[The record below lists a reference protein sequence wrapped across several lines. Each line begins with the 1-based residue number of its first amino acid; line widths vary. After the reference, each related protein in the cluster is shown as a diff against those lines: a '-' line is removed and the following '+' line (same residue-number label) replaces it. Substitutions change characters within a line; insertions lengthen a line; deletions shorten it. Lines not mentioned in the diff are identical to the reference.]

1 MEALISLSRTLL
13 ALIAV
18 LFGSYHGILGLL
30 NLDSYSEQSWALFS
44 IVIYF
49 VALFVTVFVKRGL
62 AMSTWAANL
71 NLVIAS
77 VISLVLVQL
86 VRFGTLDGYVTWYVG
101 GVGTLMA
108 LTAIRSHRFQAVIG
122 MFLMTALTIAWG
134 GTSTIFTTGLIGS
147 WIWLAVG
154 IGSSYG
160 IQSSGRA
167 AADFFEKAM
176 EIARSTEAS
185 SAART
190 ERQARIDATLKG
202 SLPMLTK
209 IWKKSGLLSEAE
221 RKKARLLEAQLRDEI
236 RGRGLVSPK
245 LVEAIEKARKRGVEV
260 QLLDDG
266 GLTGLTPK
274 ELRLLINRIATEVE
288 KVRSGKLV
296 IRTVPGESWRVTV
309 VALRKNSDSPDL
321 FLRI

>member
-1 MEALISLSRTLL
+1 MISLSRTLL

-30 NLDSYSEQSWALFS
+30 NLSSYSNQSWALTA
-44 IVIYF
+44 IVAYF
-49 VALFVTVFVKRGL
+49 VALFITVFVKRGL

-86 VRFGTLDGYVTWYVG
+86 VPFGTVDGYVTWYVG

-122 MFLMTALTIAWG
+122 MSLM
-134 GTSTIFTTGLIGS
+134 SVLIGS

-160 IQSSGRA
+160 IQSSGKA
-167 AADFFEKAM
+167 AADFFDKAV

-185 SAART
+185 SAARK
-190 ERQARIDATLKG
+190 ERQERIDATLKG
-202 SLPMLTK
+202 SLPLLTK
-209 IWKKSGLLSEAE
+209 IWKKEGLLSEAE

-236 RGRGLVSPK
+236 RGRALVSPK
-245 LVEAIEKARKRGVEV
+245 LVDAIERARKRGVEV

-266 GLTGLTPK
+266 GLIGLAAK
-274 ELRLLINRIATEVE
+274 EINSLSLRIANEVD
-288 KVRSGKLV
+288 KVKSGKLV
-296 IRTVPGESWRVTV
+296 IRAVPGESWRVTV

>member
-1 MEALISLSRTLL
+1 MISLSRTLL

-30 NLDSYSEQSWALFS
+30 NLSSYSNQNWALIA
-44 IVIYF
+44 IVAYF
-49 VALFVTVFVKRGL
+49 VALFITVFVKRGL

-86 VRFGTLDGYVTWYVG
+86 VPFGTVDGYVTWYVG

-122 MFLMTALTIAWG
+122 MSLMSVLTIAWG
-134 GTSTIFTTGLIGS
+134 GSSTIFTTGLIGS

-160 IQSSGRA
+160 IQSSGKA
-167 AADFFEKAM
+167 AADFFDKAV

-185 SAART
+185 SAARK
-190 ERQARIDATLKG
+190 ERQERIDATLKG
-202 SLPMLTK
+202 SLPLLTK
-209 IWKKSGLLSEAE
+209 IWKKEGLLSEAE

-236 RGRGLVSPK
+236 RGRALVSPK
-245 LVEAIEKARKRGVEV
+245 LVDAIERARKRGVEV

-266 GLTGLTPK
+266 GLIGLAAK
-274 ELRLLINRIATEVE
+274 EINSLSLRIANEVD
-288 KVRSGKLV
+288 KVKSGKLV
-296 IRTVPGESWRVTV
+296 IRAVPGESWRVTV